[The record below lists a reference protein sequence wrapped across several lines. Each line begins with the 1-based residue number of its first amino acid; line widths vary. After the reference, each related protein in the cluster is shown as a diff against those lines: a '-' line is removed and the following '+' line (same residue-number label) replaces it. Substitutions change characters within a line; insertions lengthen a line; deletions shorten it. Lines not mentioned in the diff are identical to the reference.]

1 MIPFHDPGLSLQC
14 CSRPSDAGSFQAK
27 QAFPYAPLVAPPP
40 RAAIVQLLTREK
52 DMPDTKEPAE
62 VRGSIAYSPT
72 GNAEAQPV
80 QESCT
85 TPDLALFAHMSSERR
100 AQLLWD
106 VQRVTRSSED
116 AEDIVQ
122 EGLLRAW
129 RNLQQF
135 RGDSHISIGALKTE
149 DDEQAPLELTDTRPG
164 PEETCARREME
175 ELLHAEIEALTMVSR
190 TAIELCALQE
200 QSLRDAARA
209 LNVNVITV
217 KSRLF
222 RSRQLLHRGLCHRTG
237 GREHCYVP

>member
-1 MIPFHDPGLSLQC
+1 
-14 CSRPSDAGSFQAK
+14 
-27 QAFPYAPLVAPPP
+27 
-40 RAAIVQLLTREK
+40 
-52 DMPDTKEPAE
+52 MPDTKEPAE

-135 RGDSHISIGALKTE
+135 RGDSQISTWLRAIVRNTAREWLRNRGSRVHISIGALKTE